1 VAREKVSRARR
12 FLRLGRPRTPA
23 LPRRRDGLRGA
34 LGYDR
39 VERGPAEVA
48 RSGLALAM
56 NLEQQLKRWRQA
68 QLVSPEQ
75 AERILAFERQRERPT
90 LLYAV
95 AGLAG
100 LAVAI
105 GLVSIVAANW
115 DLIPGRMKLALD
127 ALVVIGLGQA
137 LVQLGTRP
145 SAWLEEAAR
154 VAYYGLVLA
163 SLALVGQVYQLGAD
177 AAQALLAWSL
187 LTAPLMALGR
197 SGRVG
202 FLWLVGL
209 QVTYFVG
216 LTELGEGSRSR
227 ADHALAAVYWAPL
240 AALALGRTRWLRR
253 LRPEYADVLRG
264 VAWTELVLLASAASL
279 AFYESLAQGERTP
292 WAVVGLS
299 LVATAWLCYQIE
311 PTPAGRAQRSL
322 LAMAFA
328 CCHLPLFMPHGKWP
342 LAAALA
348 FIALFAVVALAA
360 HRSGRSRILHLAT
373 AAIGLRLLVIYFEVF
388 GTLLDTG
395 VGLVLGG
402 LLTLL
407 VTWFWARKRR
417 DFDRELSARELSP
430 PSLSGRELPAR
441 EPVP

>member
-1 VAREKVSRARR
+1 M
-12 FLRLGRPRTPA
+12 
-23 LPRRRDGLRGA
+23 D
-34 LGYDR
+34 
-39 VERGPAEVA
+39 
-48 RSGLALAM
+48 
-56 NLEQQLKRWRQA
+56 LEQKLKRWKAA

-75 AERILAFERQRERPT
+75 AERILAFEKQRARPT

-127 ALVVIGLGQA
+127 AVLVISMGQA
-137 LVQLGTRP
+137 LVHLGTRP
-145 SAWLEEAAR
+145 PAWLEEAAR

-163 SLALVGQVYQLGAD
+163 SIALVGQVYQLGGG
-177 AAQALLAWSL
+177 AAQALLAWSA
-187 LTAPLMALGR
+187 LTFPLMALGR
-197 SGRVG
+197 SARVG
-202 FLWLVGL
+202 FLWWLGL
-209 QVTYFVG
+209 QVTYFVC
-216 LTELGEGSRSR
+216 LSRLAEGGGGR

-240 AALALGRTRWLRR
+240 ATLALGRARWLRR

-264 VAWTELVLLASAASL
+264 AGWAELVLLASAASL
-279 AFYESLAQGERTP
+279 GFYEPLAQGERTP
-292 WAVVGLS
+292 WLVVGVS
-299 LVATAWLCYQIE
+299 LVATAWLCYQTQ

-322 LAMAFA
+322 LAVAFA
-328 CCHLPLFMPHGKWP
+328 GCHLPLFMPHGKWP
-342 LAAALA
+342 LVAALA
-348 FIALFAVVALAA
+348 FIVVFAVVALAA
-360 HRSGRSRILHLAT
+360 HRGGRSRLLHLAT

-388 GTLLDTG
+388 GSLLDTG

-417 DFDRELSARELSP
+417 DFDRELSARE
-430 PSLSGRELPAR
+430 PA
-441 EPVP
+441 P